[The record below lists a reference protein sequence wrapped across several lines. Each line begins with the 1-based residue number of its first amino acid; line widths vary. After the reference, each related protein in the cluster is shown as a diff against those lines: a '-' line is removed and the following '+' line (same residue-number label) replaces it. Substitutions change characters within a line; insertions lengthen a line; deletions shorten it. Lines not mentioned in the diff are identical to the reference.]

1 MKDVRNGRM
10 PWLIWLAKHT
20 YAKILCR
27 GGRVVLKNDSGVD
40 LKHRNFLYL
49 INHAGIMDPVLV
61 SSVIPRHVRWVAGA
75 YLFKTFFL
83 RLIIGH
89 GCTAIPK
96 QQGRGDLSTLKTIKA
111 SLASGDNVGL
121 FPEGTRTWDG
131 DMVNLDYRALAKF
144 VRFCNAPIL
153 FVSLEGAFA
162 QQPRWADLKREGNV
176 TVHVKSAIEAD
187 AIKQM
192 DVATLEEEIRK
203 GLCFSNDAWKKGISY
218 SYTSPGRA
226 EGIQRLLYLCPC
238 CHGIDSMQAK
248 GNTIR
253 CKACGAE
260 AVLDD
265 NDDLRVGKSPE
276 GGNAIPFR
284 TLHEWHVWEAGEVGG
299 AGGFPEEKGVL
310 LQTGDADDA
319 GKLETVSEDICVH
332 LDGQVL
338 RVKCNDRG
346 ADSGKT
352 GEISIPLADITSM
365 VLNAKQ
371 TMELFC
377 NDVLYRIR
385 LLPDACSLKYHEFY
399 ADFVKKQ

>member
-20 YAKILCR
+20 YAKKLCR
-27 GGRVVLKNDSGVD
+27 GGRLVLKNDSGAD
-40 LKHRNFLYL
+40 LKHRNYLYL

-61 SSVIPRHVRWVAGA
+61 SSVIPKHVRWVAGA

-83 RLIIGH
+83 KLVIGH
-89 GCTAIPK
+89 GCTAIPM
-96 QQGRGDLSTLKTIKA
+96 QQGRGNLSTLKTIKA
-111 SLASGDNVGL
+111 ALASGDNVGL

-144 VRFCNAPIL
+144 IRFCNAPIL

-162 QQPRWADLKREGNV
+162 QQPRWADFKREGNV

-187 AIKQM
+187 VIKQM
-192 DVATLEEEIRK
+192 DVADLENEIRA
-203 GLCFSNDAWKKGISY
+203 GLGFSNDQWKKTVSY
-218 SYTSPGRA
+218 SYPSSRRA
-226 EGIQRLLYLCPC
+226 EGIQRLLYMCPC
-238 CHGIDSMQAK
+238 CHAIDSIKAE
-248 GNTIR
+248 GNTIT
-253 CKACGAE
+253 CKSCGTE
-260 AVLDD
+260 AVLDEM
-265 NDDLRVGKSPE
+265 DDLKASQAPGK
-276 GGNAIPFR
+276 AIPFK
-284 TLHEWHVWEAGEVGG
+284 TLHEWHVWEAGEVGN
-299 AGGFPEEKGVL
+299 AEGFPEEKGVL

-319 GKLETVSEDICVH
+319 GKLETISEDIRVH
-332 LDGQVL
+332 LDGTVL
-338 RVKCNDRG
+338 HVKCNDK
-346 ADSGKT
+346 ASDN
-352 GEISIPLADITSM
+352 EISIPLADISSM

-399 ADFVKKQ
+399 TAFNTMNQ

>member
-20 YAKILCR
+20 YAKKLCK
-27 GGRVVLKNDSGVD
+27 GGRLVLKNDAGVD
-40 LKHRNFLYL
+40 LKNNNYLYL

-61 SSVIPRHVRWVAGA
+61 SSVIPKHVRWVAGA

-83 RLIIGH
+83 RLVIGH

-96 QQGRGDLSTLKTIKA
+96 QQGRGDLTTLKTIKA
-111 SLASGDNVGL
+111 ALASGDNVGL

-144 VRFCNAPIL
+144 VRFCSSSIL

-162 QQPRWADLKREGNV
+162 QQPRWADFKREGNV
-176 TVHVKSAIEAD
+176 VVHVKSAIEAD
-187 AIKQM
+187 EIKQM
-192 DVATLEEEIRK
+192 PVETLESEIRTR
-203 GLCFSNDAWKKGISY
+203 LAFSNDEWKKTVDY
-218 SYTSPGRA
+218 SYISPKRA

-238 CHGIDSMQAK
+238 CHKTDSIKAE

-253 CKACGAE
+253 CTSCGAQ
-260 AVLDD
+260 AVLDEK
-265 NDDLRVGKSPE
+265 DDLKADGSAENGKQ
-276 GGNAIPFR
+276 IPFK
-284 TLHEWHVWEAGEVGG
+284 TLHEWHVWEAGEVGSVG
-299 AGGFPEEKGVL
+299 SFAEEKGVL

-319 GKLETVSEDICVH
+319 GKLETVSEDISVH
-332 LDGQVL
+332 LDGEVL
-338 RVKCNDRG
+338 RVKCNDK
-346 ADSGKT
+346 DN
-352 GEISIPLADITSM
+352 EIVIPLAEITSM

-385 LLPDACSLKYHEFY
+385 LLPEACSLKYHEFY
-399 ADFVKKQ
+399 TDYAAKSTNQ